1 MFNQKIDQLF
11 DKLPQ
16 TPALTYFKDMLQT
29 NLQLI
34 VDDGLQN
41 GKNQATTEKKINKYF
56 ITLEKIFSQIN
67 PNTLEQLST
76 VDIDKFLS
84 KVFDLEMVNEVHLK
98 LNQINEIH
106 LNYRFGDLVIL
117 PSFNDQAI
125 LQDYM
130 SRDIPK
136 LYSTIEKIGNVIK
149 IKQGPRKLV
158 GIFKTKI
165 LLFLPNS
172 YTGFLSIRNQSGHT
186 SVYRL
191 HSHGLLDITGIT
203 GNLLLKNIHVKRL
216 QADSKSGNV
225 YLENC
230 DSDSVH
236 INSHSGDLV
245 IDTLR
250 VLGHEDDA
258 SFTTNNGTIT
268 LRQTT
273 ANQLSL
279 TTKSG
284 TLNLEQCQANFSKI
298 ETNSGNIKVSDSD
311 LNSKVETLS
320 GNIKA
325 RLNDTF
331 KSKLALTTKTGNI
344 KIKVSPKLLF
354 TFSISSIKNISKLP
368 LDAII
373 FDKGSDDVDGYI
385 GDENAQATL
394 TLKTSSGKI
403 KITDD

>member
-16 TPALTYFKDMLQT
+16 TPALSYFKDMLQT

-34 VDDGLQN
+34 VDDNLQN
-41 GKNQATTEKKINKYF
+41 GKNKITTEKKINKYF
-56 ITLEKIFSQIN
+56 ATLKKVFSQVT
-67 PNTLEQLST
+67 PNTLEQLSIAD
-76 VDIDKFLS
+76 VDKFLS
-84 KVFDLEMVNEVHLK
+84 KVFDLEMVNEIHLE
-98 LNQINEIH
+98 LNQINELH

-117 PSFNDQAI
+117 PSLNNEAI

-136 LYSTIEKIGNVIK
+136 LYSTIEKVGNVIK

-191 HSHGLLDITGIT
+191 HSHGLLDITGVS
-203 GNLLLKNIHVKRL
+203 GNLLLKDLHIKRL
-216 QADSKSGNV
+216 QVDSKSGNV
-225 YLENC
+225 HLEDC
-230 DSDSVH
+230 SADSVH
-236 INSHSGDLV
+236 INSHSGELV
-245 IDTLR
+245 VDNLK
-250 VLGHEDDA
+250 VLDKEDEA
-258 SFTTNNGTIT
+258 TFTTNNGTVT
-268 LRQTT
+268 LHHTS

-279 TTKSG
+279 ATKSG
-284 TLNLEQCQANFSKI
+284 NLILENCKVIFSKI
-298 ETNSGNIKVSDSD
+298 DTNSGNIKIKDTN
-311 LNSKVETLS
+311 LTGKINTQS

-325 RLNDTF
+325 TLSKTF
-331 KSKLALTTKTGNI
+331 TSKLALTTKTGNI
-344 KIKVSPKLLF
+344 KIKVSPNLLF

-385 GDENAQATL
+385 GDENAQVAL
-394 TLKTSSGKI
+394 TLKTSNGKI
-403 KITDD
+403 KITDE

>member
-136 LYSTIEKIGNVIK
+136 LYSTIEKIGTVIK
-149 IKQGPRKLV
+149 IKQGHRKLV

>member
-56 ITLEKIFSQIN
+56 ITLEKVFSQIN

-76 VDIDKFLS
+76 ADIDKFLS

-136 LYSTIEKIGNVIK
+136 LYSTIEKVGNVIK

>member
-56 ITLEKIFSQIN
+56 ITLEKVFSQIN

-76 VDIDKFLS
+76 ADIDKFLS
-84 KVFDLEMVNEVHLK
+84 KVFDLEMVNEVYLK

-136 LYSTIEKIGNVIK
+136 LYSTIEKVGNVIK

-311 LNSKVETLS
+311 LNSKVKTLS

-331 KSKLALTTKTGNI
+331 KSKLALITKTGNI